1 VQEARAA
8 HDSAT
13 AGVIAAKRALASAH
27 ELLRELTG
35 EAYQRS

>member
-13 AGVIAAKRALASAH
+13 AAVIAAKRTLASTK
-27 ELLRELTG
+27 EVVRELTG
-35 EAYQRS
+35 